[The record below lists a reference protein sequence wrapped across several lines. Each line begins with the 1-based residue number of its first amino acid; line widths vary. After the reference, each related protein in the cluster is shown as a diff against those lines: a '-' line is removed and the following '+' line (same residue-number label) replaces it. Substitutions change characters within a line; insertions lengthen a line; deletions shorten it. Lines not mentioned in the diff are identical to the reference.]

1 MSAMEMKRAN
11 TAVRGLDTEDIREL
25 EKGTSQVVMG
35 VIIAMAGM
43 LGSGGLLCLV
53 SAITG
58 EAGILGAA
66 RGWIRA
72 VTGM

>member
-1 MSAMEMKRAN
+1 MSAMEMKRTK
-11 TAVRGLDTEDIREL
+11 TAVTGLDSEDVREL

-43 LGSGGLLCLV
+43 LGSWGLLCLV
-53 SAITG
+53 SAVTG

-66 RGWIRA
+66 RGWISA